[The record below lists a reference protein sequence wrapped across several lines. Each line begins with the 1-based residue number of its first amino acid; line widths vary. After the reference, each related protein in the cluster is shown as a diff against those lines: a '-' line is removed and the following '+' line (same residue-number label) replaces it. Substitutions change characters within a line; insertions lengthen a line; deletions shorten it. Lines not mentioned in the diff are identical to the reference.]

1 MRRLPLVLA
10 AFLALLPAARAAEPL
25 RWDVPRAFMSVPVHG
40 EQEALGVPMRL
51 TAVRSRASVQDLFNH
66 FLRAFEKADLFV
78 PPREG
83 QFMAEGGLSLTGLDV
98 ERHVSYTV
106 IFQPMPDGTTTVLLG
121 EADLYRRKAP
131 GDDGR
136 IPVFPGAKGL
146 LRSNHEGTATLTY
159 TVRAPPGEVLRF
171 YQETLGRA
179 GFTASPEEPTT
190 FVRDGHTFQVHLQR
204 AHGPGEVSVVVFERN
219 ASAPAPPRRGQPGA
233 QGQDMPR

>member
-1 MRRLPLVLA
+1 MRRLLLA
-10 AFLALLPAARAAEPL
+10 AFLALPPASLAAEPL

-51 TAVRSRASVQDLFNH
+51 TAVRSRASVSDLFNH
-66 FLRAFEKADLFV
+66 FLRSFEKADLFV

-83 QFMAEGGLSLTGLDV
+83 QFMAEGGLSITGLDV
-98 ERHVSYTV
+98 ERLVSYTV

-136 IPVFPGAKGL
+136 VPVFPGARGL
-146 LRSNHEGTATLTY
+146 LRSKMEGTDTLAY
-159 TVRAPPGEVLRF
+159 TVTAVPGEVLRF

-179 GFTASPEEPTT
+179 GFTSSPEEPTT
-190 FVRDGHTFQVHLQR
+190 FVRGGHTFQVLLQR
-204 AHGPGEVSVVVFERN
+204 THTAGEVSVVVLERR
-219 ASAPAPPRRGQPGA
+219 AVAPPQEAPAQLQGKPR
-233 QGQDMPR
+233 